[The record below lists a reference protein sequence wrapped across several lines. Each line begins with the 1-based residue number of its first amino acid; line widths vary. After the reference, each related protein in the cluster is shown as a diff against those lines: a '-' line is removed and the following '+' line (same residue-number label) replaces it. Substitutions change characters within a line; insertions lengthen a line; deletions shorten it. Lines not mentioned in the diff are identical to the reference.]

1 MNTKESKR
9 GRPTWAW
16 ARSSDTSNCP
26 SLAPFSSHPNQH
38 LGQTAPAGDGP
49 TPETLLQVEGTHH
62 QQGRRARRTIRSQLR
77 CQPTST
83 PGSAWAQGQS
93 APMPWADIPTHP
105 HPSKRPTPIT
115 TTLTAVRVPGRMAAA
130 QSGGSFF
137 LRPFGAERT
146 PSAILGGSG
155 NRSADQPI
163 SQARIIAASDLP
175 CICAL
180 TWACFFNLRVTGIS
194 ILSSLRSS
202 PALALVPVPVPV
214 SFGKPENRCVTAQKY
229 TPYPDT
235 SIFIRMNCN
244 TPWWNFAVGRN
255 IDRRWRTADGLDR
268 LQSYFTRPKNHF
280 GLAFEEAALLR
291 LGAAFTPSEILGGS
305 GNSSSDHPITQARI
319 IAASERPCIWALAWA
334 FFFILLETGT
344 TILSSLT
351 SSSSSSAG
359 ELGGYRCGTAAS
371 IRDNILIYAKA
382 FQCIRMNSNVWE

>member
-1 MNTKESKR
+1 MKTKASA
-9 GRPTWAW
+9 G
-16 ARSSDTSNCP
+16 N
-26 SLAPFSSHPNQH
+26 HPNGKH
-38 LGQTAPAGDGP
+38 VGETNVSTRPAS
-49 TPETLLQVEGTHH
+49 LV
-62 QQGRRARRTIRSQLR
+62 
-77 CQPTST
+77 
-83 PGSAWAQGQS
+83 
-93 APMPWADIPTHP
+93 
-105 HPSKRPTPIT
+105 RPTPSVWPSRQATCMADIQPNQKREGGSAPHRQGKQVALASGIEHPRIYAKRIGVNSRIRKRVGHSQSTHYASNRPAPKT
-115 TTLTAVRVPGRMAAA
+115 TTLTAVRVPKRPPY
-130 QSGGSFF
+130 SGGSFF

-146 PSAILGGSG
+146 PSEILGGSG

-202 PALALVPVPVPV
+202 PAPTLAPVPV

-229 TPYPDT
+229 TPCPDT

-244 TPWWNFAVGRN
+244 TPWWNFALGRN

-280 GLAFEEAALLR
+280 GLAFAEAAFLR

>member
-1 MNTKESKR
+1 MAIVKKIIEDQGT
-9 GRPTWAW
+9 
-16 ARSSDTSNCP
+16 
-26 SLAPFSSHPNQH
+26 QH
-38 LGQTAPAGDGP
+38 RK
-49 TPETLLQVEGTHH
+49 
-62 QQGRRARRTIRSQLR
+62 GRRVPQAIRAQSSQPASKPSHTWTHG
-77 CQPTST
+77 QGSPT
-83 PGSAWAQGQS
+83 
-93 APMPWADIPTHP
+93 PWADIPTHP
-105 HPSKRPTPIT
+105 HASKRPAPKTA
-115 TTLTAVRVPGRMAAA
+115 TLTAVRVRRSTSY
-130 QSGGSFF
+130 SGGSFF

-146 PSAILGGSG
+146 PSEILGGSG

-202 PALALVPVPVPV
+202 PAPTLAPVPV

-229 TPYPDT
+229 TPCPDT

-244 TPWWNFAVGRN
+244 TPWWNFALGRN
-255 IDRRWRTADGLDR
+255 IDRRWRAADGLDR
-268 LQSYFTRPKNHF
+268 LQSYFTRLKNHF
-280 GLAFEEAALLR
+280 GLAFEEAAFLR